1 MTDPLYLIDGSGF
14 IFRAYHALP
23 MMTRPDGTP
32 VNAVF
37 GFCKM
42 LTQLYTQGHAR
53 RSLMVFDAGR
63 ETFRQEIYPAYKAH
77 RPPPPEDLVP
87 QFALI
92 RDAATAF
99 GLPQIELPGFEADD
113 IIATYTKLARS
124 ANIPVVIVSA
134 DKDLMQLVGDGVAL
148 YDTLKDRMLGVPEV
162 IEKFGVPPEKVVD
175 VQSLA
180 GDAVDNVPGV
190 PGIGIKTAAQL
201 ITEFGD
207 LETLLANA
215 HTIKQP
221 KRRES
226 LIEFAEQARI
236 SHQLVRLADDAPVS
250 MPIADIDWPGPD
262 AAVLGPFLQ
271 AQNFKSLYGKFSAPG
286 IKEAVAPPTPQ
297 TSEKIPETITADYH
311 TITDPAV
318 LAEWVAAA
326 QQAGFVAIDTET
338 DSLQACTAR
347 LVGISLCSQLGK
359 AAYIPL
365 GHRKADQLDFGDG
378 ENLVQMAVADAL
390 RVLKPLLD
398 DPSVLKIGHNI
409 KYDLQVLA
417 SHGFGPIAPIDD
429 TMLMSYALDGS
440 QNGHGMDELAEKY
453 FHHTTIKYDD
463 VTGTGRQRITFDLVP
478 IDRATAY
485 AAEDADITLRLYR
498 LLSRRLIDERRQT
511 LYHSIDR
518 PLPAIV
524 ATMEQT
530 GIAVDV
536 GLLRRLND
544 DFARRLVIL
553 EGQIHEMAGT
563 AFNIASPKQ
572 MGDVLFGTLN
582 LPSGKKSKTGQWST
596 AQDVLEPLAEE
607 HEIVRAILD
616 WRQLAK
622 LRSTYTE
629 ALLAQLVQGRV
640 HTSFALAATNTG
652 RFSSSDPNLQNIPIR
667 TEEGRQLREA
677 FIASPNHVL
686 ISADYS
692 QIELRLIAAIA
703 DIPAL
708 KQAFRDG
715 TDIHAVTASKVFN
728 IPLDQMTPDA
738 RRQAKAVNF
747 GIIYGISAFG
757 LSKQLGTDPGQAKQ
771 IIDQYFRQF
780 PELRDY
786 MEQTKETCR
795 AQGYVETLFGRR
807 VHIAG
812 IRDRN
817 AALRQ
822 FAERQAINAPIQG
835 TAADIMRRAMIRV
848 DQVLRQSHP
857 DVKMLLQVHDEL
869 VFEAPAAD
877 ADNAMIA
884 IKQAMQD
891 AAHLEVPLVVEIGKG
906 ASWGKAH

>member
-338 DSLQACTAR
+338 IRFRPVPHGWWGFPC
-347 LVGISLCSQLGK
+347 
-359 AAYIPL
+359 AA
-365 GHRKADQLDFGDG
+365 
-378 ENLVQMAVADAL
+378 
-390 RVLKPLLD
+390 
-398 DPSVLKIGHNI
+398 S
-409 KYDLQVLA
+409 
-417 SHGFGPIAPIDD
+417 
-429 TMLMSYALDGS
+429 
-440 QNGHGMDELAEKY
+440 
-453 FHHTTIKYDD
+453 
-463 VTGTGRQRITFDLVP
+463 
-478 IDRATAY
+478 
-485 AAEDADITLRLYR
+485 
-498 LLSRRLIDERRQT
+498 
-511 LYHSIDR
+511 
-518 PLPAIV
+518 
-524 ATMEQT
+524 
-530 GIAVDV
+530 
-536 GLLRRLND
+536 
-544 DFARRLVIL
+544 
-553 EGQIHEMAGT
+553 
-563 AFNIASPKQ
+563 
-572 MGDVLFGTLN
+572 
-582 LPSGKKSKTGQWST
+582 
-596 AQDVLEPLAEE
+596 
-607 HEIVRAILD
+607 
-616 WRQLAK
+616 
-622 LRSTYTE
+622 
-629 ALLAQLVQGRV
+629 
-640 HTSFALAATNTG
+640 
-652 RFSSSDPNLQNIPIR
+652 
-667 TEEGRQLREA
+667 
-677 FIASPNHVL
+677 
-686 ISADYS
+686 
-692 QIELRLIAAIA
+692 
-703 DIPAL
+703 
-708 KQAFRDG
+708 
-715 TDIHAVTASKVFN
+715 
-728 IPLDQMTPDA
+728 
-738 RRQAKAVNF
+738 
-747 GIIYGISAFG
+747 
-757 LSKQLGTDPGQAKQ
+757 
-771 IIDQYFRQF
+771 
-780 PELRDY
+780 
-786 MEQTKETCR
+786 
-795 AQGYVETLFGRR
+795 
-807 VHIAG
+807 
-812 IRDRN
+812 
-817 AALRQ
+817 
-822 FAERQAINAPIQG
+822 
-835 TAADIMRRAMIRV
+835 
-848 DQVLRQSHP
+848 
-857 DVKMLLQVHDEL
+857 
-869 VFEAPAAD
+869 
-877 ADNAMIA
+877 
-884 IKQAMQD
+884 
-891 AAHLEVPLVVEIGKG
+891 
-906 ASWGKAH
+906 